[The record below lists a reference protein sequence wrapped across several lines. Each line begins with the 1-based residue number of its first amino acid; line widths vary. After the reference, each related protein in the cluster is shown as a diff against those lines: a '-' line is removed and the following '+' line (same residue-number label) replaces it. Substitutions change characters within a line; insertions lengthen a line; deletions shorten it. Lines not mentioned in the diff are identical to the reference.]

1 MTLRPSDSARHRHRG
16 SRGTRRKQGRNSMR
30 TAITAAFLIAAGVL
44 ATSSA
49 FAQGKWSS
57 LKPIPQGE
65 EEVYGTAAGGKLYV
79 LGGLGIF
86 PGWEPKQMLWSFDP
100 TSSEWTKLPNIPE
113 GIHHPG
119 FVAIG
124 DKLYSVGGFTIARPA
139 TGLPAWV
146 ASKSLWIY
154 DINAKSW
161 SKGPYLPTPR
171 GALSATAVGP
181 KIYAI
186 GGARNP
192 DYSTPELRPN
202 VPVENVATNE
212 VYDTASNT
220 WAAVRPML
228 TARNHHGAALI
239 DGKIY
244 VVGGRIGSTFI
255 IGLSNNISTNE
266 VYDAAKDTWA
276 SVLGM
281 PTPRSGIG
289 VAVLDGRMHVLGG
302 EAYLNDLVGT
312 YRTHEAY
319 DPKTTGW
326 QRLPPMP
333 TPRHGVAVAEIGG
346 KIYAVSGS
354 NVAGGGGPHEGVNVN
369 EVYDPK

>member
-1 MTLRPSDSARHRHRG
+1 
-16 SRGTRRKQGRNSMR
+16 MR
-30 TAITAAFLIAAGVL
+30 VAITAAILAAISAL
-44 ATSSA
+44 ATDTA
-49 FAQGKWSS
+49 FAQGKWTS

-100 TSSEWTKLPNIPE
+100 AGNEWTRLPNIPE

-119 FVAIG
+119 FAAIG
-124 DKLYSVGGFTIARPA
+124 EKLYSIGGFTIARPA

-146 ASKSLWIY
+146 PSKSVWIY
-154 DINAKSW
+154 DTNAKSW
-161 SKGPYLPTPR
+161 SKGPDLPTPR
-171 GALSATAVGP
+171 GALTATAHEN

-186 GGARNP
+186 GGAKNP
-192 DYSTPELRPN
+192 TYSTPELRPT
-202 VPVENVATNE
+202 VPVENMATTE
-212 VYDTASNT
+212 VLDIATGT
-220 WAAVRPML
+220 WSAAAPML
-228 TARNHHGAALI
+228 TARNHHGASLI

-255 IGLSNNISTNE
+255 IGLSNNVSTNE
-266 VYDAAKDTWA
+266 VYDIAKNTWA
-276 SVLGM
+276 AVLGM
-281 PTPRSGIG
+281 PTPRSGVG
-289 VAVLDGRMHVLGG
+289 TAVLNGRMHVLGG

-312 YRTHEAY
+312 YRTHEAF
-319 DPKTTGW
+319 DPKTNTW

-333 TPRHGVAVAEIGG
+333 TPRHGLAVAEIGG
-346 KIYAVSGS
+346 KMYAVSGS

-369 EVYDPK
+369 EVYDPN

>member
-1 MTLRPSDSARHRHRG
+1 MT
-16 SRGTRRKQGRNSMR
+16 TTIK
-30 TAITAAFLIAAGVL
+30 TAVLAAVAIAA
-44 ATSSA
+44 ATPA

-65 EEVYGTAAGGKLYV
+65 EEVYGTTAGGKLYV

-86 PGWEPKQMLWSFDP
+86 PGWEPKQMLFSFDP
-100 TSSEWTKLPNIPE
+100 ATNEWTRLPNIPE

-119 FVAIG
+119 FASVG

-146 ASKSLWIY
+146 PSKSLWIY

-161 SKGPYLPTPR
+161 SKGPDVPTAR
-171 GALSATAVGP
+171 GGLTATAHGT

-192 DYSTPELRPN
+192 TYSTPELRPS
-202 VPVENVATNE
+202 VPVENVTTNE
-212 VYDTASNT
+212 VFDTATGT
-220 WAAVRPML
+220 WSAANPML
-228 TARNHHGAALI
+228 TARNHHGASLI
-239 DGKIY
+239 DDKIY

-255 IGLSNNISTNE
+255 IGLSNNVSTNE
-266 VYDAAKDTWA
+266 IYDIAKNTW
-276 SVLGM
+276 SSGLGM
-281 PTPRSGIG
+281 PTPRSGVG
-289 VAVLDGRMHVLGG
+289 TAVINGRMHVLGG
-302 EAYLNDLVGT
+302 EDYLNDLVGT

-319 DPKTTGW
+319 DPKTNSW

-333 TPRHGVAVAEIGG
+333 TPRHGLAVGDIGG
-346 KIYAVSGS
+346 KMYAVSGS

-369 EVYDPK
+369 EMYDPN

>member
-1 MTLRPSDSARHRHRG
+1 
-16 SRGTRRKQGRNSMR
+16 MR
-30 TAITAAFLIAAGVL
+30 AAITAAILVVTGAL
-44 ATSSA
+44 ATSPA
-49 FAQGKWSS
+49 FAQGKWTS

-65 EEVYGTAAGGKLYV
+65 EEVYGTAADGKLYV

-100 TSSEWTKLPNIPE
+100 GSNEWTRLPNIPE

-119 FVAIG
+119 FAAIG

-146 ASKSLWIY
+146 PSKSVWIY

-161 SKGPYLPTPR
+161 SKGPDLPTAR
-171 GALSATAVGP
+171 GALTATAHEN

-186 GGARNP
+186 GGAKNP
-192 DYSTPELRPN
+192 TYSTPELRPT
-202 VPVENVATNE
+202 VPVENLATNE
-212 VYDTASNT
+212 VFDIATGTWSPAAS
-220 WAAVRPML
+220 ML
-228 TARNHHGAALI
+228 TARNHHGASLI

-255 IGLSNNISTNE
+255 IGLSNNVSTNE
-266 VYDAAKDTWA
+266 VYDIGKNTWA
-276 SVLGM
+276 AVLGM
-281 PTPRSGIG
+281 PTPRSGVG
-289 VAVLDGRMHVLGG
+289 TAVLNGRMHVLGG

-312 YRTHEAY
+312 YRTHEAF
-319 DPKTTGW
+319 DPKTNAW
-326 QRLPPMP
+326 QRLAPMP
-333 TPRHGVAVAEIGG
+333 TPRHGLAVAEIGG
-346 KIYAVSGS
+346 KMYAVSGS

-369 EVYDPK
+369 EVYDPN

>member
-1 MTLRPSDSARHRHRG
+1 
-16 SRGTRRKQGRNSMR
+16 MR
-30 TAITAAFLIAAGVL
+30 AVMMAAVAVVTGVL
-44 ATSSA
+44 VAGPA
-49 FAQGKWSS
+49 FAQGKWNS

-79 LGGLGIF
+79 LGGLGVF
-86 PGWEPKQMLWSFDP
+86 PGWEPKRMVWSYDP
-100 TSSEWTKLPNIPE
+100 ATDEWTKLPDVPE
-113 GIHHPG
+113 GMHHPG
-119 FVAIG
+119 LAAVG
-124 DKLYSVGGFTIARPA
+124 DKLYWIGGFTIARPA
-139 TGLPAWV
+139 GGGLPAWV
-146 ASKSLWIY
+146 PSSSVWIY
-154 DINAKSW
+154 DIKTKSW
-161 SKGPYLPTPR
+161 SKGPNLPTPR
-171 GALSATAVGP
+171 GALTATVVGT

-186 GGARNP
+186 GGAKNP
-192 DYSTPELRPN
+192 EYSTPELRPT

-212 VYDTASNT
+212 VFDTATGS
-220 WAAVRPML
+220 WSSVAPML

-255 IGLSNNISTNE
+255 IGLSNNVSTNE
-266 VYDAAKDTWA
+266 VYDVAKNTWS

-281 PTPRSGIG
+281 PTPRSGVG
-289 VAVLDGRMHVLGG
+289 TAVLNGRLHVLGG

-312 YRTHEAY
+312 YRTHEAF
-319 DPKTTGW
+319 DPKTNSW

-333 TPRHGVAVAEIGG
+333 TPRHGLAVGEIGG

-354 NVAGGGGPHEGVNVN
+354 NVAGGGGPHEGVKVN

>member
-1 MTLRPSDSARHRHRG
+1 MKTKGRIAMRVARL
-16 SRGTRRKQGRNSMR
+16 
-30 TAITAAFLIAAGVL
+30 AVVAVLIGLLQVAPAL
-44 ATSSA
+44 
-49 FAQGKWSS
+49 AQGKWTS

-79 LGGLGIF
+79 LGGLGVF

-100 TSSEWTKLPNIPE
+100 ASNEWTKLPNIPE

-119 FVAIG
+119 FVAVE

-139 TGLPAWV
+139 GGGLPAWV
-146 ASKSLWIY
+146 PSSSLWIF
-154 DINAKSW
+154 DIKSQSW
-161 SKGPYLPTPR
+161 SRGTKLPTPR
-171 GALSATAVGP
+171 GALQAVAIGG

-186 GGARNP
+186 GGAKNP

-202 VPVENVATNE
+202 VPVENVAVTE
-212 VYDTASNT
+212 IFDVAGGS
-220 WAAVRPML
+220 WSAGAPML
-228 TARNHHGAALI
+228 TARNHHGATVI

-255 IGLSNNISTNE
+255 IGLSNNVSTNE
-266 VYDAAKDTWA
+266 AYDIGKNTWS

-289 VAVLDGRMHVLGG
+289 TAVLNGRMHVVGG

-312 YRTHEAY
+312 YRTHEAF
-319 DPKTTGW
+319 DPKTNSW

-333 TPRHGVAVAEIGG
+333 TPRHGLAVAEIGG
-346 KIYAVSGS
+346 KMYAVSGS
-354 NVAGGGGPHEGVNVN
+354 NVAGGGGPHEGLLVN
-369 EVYDPK
+369 EVYDPGQ

>member
-1 MTLRPSDSARHRHRG
+1 MHALTMATVSAL
-16 SRGTRRKQGRNSMR
+16 TV
-30 TAITAAFLIAAGVL
+30 VL
-44 ATSSA
+44 MASSA
-49 FAQGKWSS
+49 NAQGKWTS

-65 EEVYGTAAGGKLYV
+65 EEVYGTATGGKLYV
-79 LGGLGIF
+79 LGGLGVF

-100 TSSEWTKLPNIPE
+100 ASSEWTKLPNIPE

-119 FVAIG
+119 FAAVG
-124 DKLYSVGGFTIARPA
+124 DKLYSIGGFTIARPA

-146 ASKSLWIY
+146 PSKSVWIY

-161 SKGPYLPTPR
+161 AKGPDLPTPR
-171 GALSATAVGP
+171 GALSATAVGT

-186 GGARNP
+186 GGAKNP
-192 DYSTPELRPN
+192 SYSTPELRPS
-202 VPVENVATNE
+202 VPVENVAINE
-212 VYDTASNT
+212 VFDIATNSWSPVA
-220 WAAVRPML
+220 PML

-239 DGKIY
+239 DSRIY

-255 IGLSNNISTNE
+255 IGLSNNVSTNE
-266 VYDAAKDTWA
+266 VYDVAKNTWS
-276 SVLGM
+276 SVVGM

-289 VAVLDGRMHVLGG
+289 VAVLNGRMHVLGG

-312 YRTHEAY
+312 YRTHEAF
-319 DPKTTGW
+319 DPKTNGW

-333 TPRHGVAVAEIGG
+333 TPRHGLAVGEIAG
-346 KIYAVSGS
+346 KMYAVSGS

-369 EVYDPK
+369 EVYDPN

>member
-1 MTLRPSDSARHRHRG
+1 
-16 SRGTRRKQGRNSMR
+16 MR
-30 TAITAAFLIAAGVL
+30 TVMTAAGSALAFVALGGAAL
-44 ATSSA
+44 
-49 FAQGKWSS
+49 AQGKWSG

-65 EEVYGTAAGGKLYV
+65 EEVYGTAAGGKVYV
-79 LGGLGIF
+79 MGGLGVF

-100 TSSEWTKLPNIPE
+100 ATNEWTKLPNIPE

-119 FVAIG
+119 FAAVG
-124 DKLYSVGGFTIARPA
+124 NKLYSVAGFTIARPA
-139 TGLPAWV
+139 GGGLPAWV

-154 DINAKSW
+154 DIDAKSW
-161 SKGPYLPTPR
+161 SKGPDLPTPR
-171 GALSATAVGP
+171 GGLQAVAVGT

-186 GGARNP
+186 GGAKNP

-212 VYDTASNT
+212 VFDTATNT
-220 WAAVRPML
+220 WSPAAPML
-228 TARNHHGAALI
+228 TARNHHGAVLI

-255 IGLSNNISTNE
+255 IGLSNNVSTNE
-266 VYDAAKDTWA
+266 VYDIEKNTWA

-281 PTPRSGIG
+281 PTPRSGVG
-289 VAVLDGRMHVLGG
+289 VAVLNGRMHVLGG

-312 YRTHEAY
+312 YRTHEAF
-319 DPKTTGW
+319 DPKTNSW

-333 TPRHGVAVAEIGG
+333 TPRHGLAVAEVGG
-346 KIYAVSGS
+346 RMYAVSGS

-369 EVYDPK
+369 EVYDPN

>member
-1 MTLRPSDSARHRHRG
+1 MRSA
-16 SRGTRRKQGRNSMR
+16 T
-30 TAITAAFLIAAGVL
+30 IAAASAVTMAL
-44 ATSSA
+44 ACGPA
-49 FAQGKWSS
+49 LAQGKWSS

-65 EEVYGTAAGGKLYV
+65 EEVYGTSFGGKLYV
-79 LGGLGIF
+79 MGGLGVF

-100 TSSEWTKLPNIPE
+100 ATNEWTKLPNIPE
-113 GIHHPG
+113 GVHHVG
-119 FVAIG
+119 LTASG
-124 DKLYSVGGFTIARPA
+124 DKLYAVGGFTIARPA

-146 ASKSLWIY
+146 ATNSVWIY

-161 SKGPYLPTPR
+161 SKGPALPTPR
-171 GALSATAVGP
+171 GGLTATLVGN

-186 GGARNP
+186 GGAKNP
-192 DYSTPELRPN
+192 EYSTPELRPN

-212 VYDTASNT
+212 VFDIAAGT
-220 WAAVRPML
+220 WSSAAPML
-228 TARNHHGAALI
+228 TARNHHGASAI

-255 IGLSNNISTNE
+255 IGLSNNVSTTE
-266 VYDAAKDTWA
+266 VYDVAKNTWA
-276 SVLGM
+276 AVPGM

-289 VAVLDGRMHVLGG
+289 TAVLNGKMHVVGG
-302 EAYLNDLVGT
+302 EAYINDLVGT

-319 DPKTTGW
+319 DPKTNSW

-333 TPRHGVAVAEIGG
+333 TPRHGLAAAEIGG
-346 KIYAVSGS
+346 KMYAVSGS

-369 EVYDPK
+369 EVYDPN

>member
-1 MTLRPSDSARHRHRG
+1 MRALTVAAISAL
-16 SRGTRRKQGRNSMR
+16 T
-30 TAITAAFLIAAGVL
+30 IALAGPAL
-44 ATSSA
+44 
-49 FAQGKWSS
+49 AQGKWTK
-57 LKPIPQGE
+57 LKDIPQGE
-65 EEVYGTAAGGKLYV
+65 EEVYGTAADGKLYV

-100 TSSEWTKLPNIPE
+100 AKDEWTKLPDIPE

-146 ASKSLWIY
+146 PSKSLWIY
-154 DINAKSW
+154 DTKAKSW
-161 SKGPYLPTPR
+161 SKGPDLPTAR
-171 GALSATAVGP
+171 GALSAVVVGS

-186 GGARNP
+186 GGAKNP
-192 DYSTPELRPN
+192 SYSTPELRPN

-212 VYDTASNT
+212 VFDTATGS
-220 WAAVRPML
+220 WSSAAPML

-255 IGLSNNISTNE
+255 IGLSNNVSTNE
-266 VYDAAKDTWA
+266 AYDVAKNTWS

-281 PTPRSGIG
+281 PTPRSGLG
-289 VAVLDGRMHVLGG
+289 VAALNGRMHVVGG

-319 DPKTTGW
+319 DPKTNSW

-333 TPRHGVAVAEIGG
+333 TPRHGLAVAEIGG
-346 KIYAVSGS
+346 KMYAVSGS
-354 NVAGGGGPHEGVNVN
+354 NVAGGGGPHEGVKVN
-369 EVYDPK
+369 EMYDPN

>member
-1 MTLRPSDSARHRHRG
+1 
-16 SRGTRRKQGRNSMR
+16 MR
-30 TAITAAFLIAAGVL
+30 TAVAATLTVAVSLLGVGQV
-44 ATSSA
+44 

-65 EEVYGTAAGGKLYV
+65 EEVYGTAAGGKMYV

-86 PGWEPKQMLWSFDP
+86 PGWEPKRMLWSFDP
-100 TSSEWTKLPNIPE
+100 ATNEWTRLPNIPE

-119 FVAIG
+119 FAAVG

-146 ASKSLWIY
+146 PSKSLWIY
-154 DINAKSW
+154 DTKEQRW
-161 SKGPYLPTPR
+161 SKGPDVPTAR
-171 GALSATAVGP
+171 GGLTATADGT

-186 GGARNP
+186 GGAKNP
-192 DYSTPELRPN
+192 SYSTPELRPN
-202 VPVENVATNE
+202 VPVENVAINE
-212 VYDTASNT
+212 VFDTAGGT
-220 WAAVRPML
+220 WTTAAPML
-228 TARNHHGAALI
+228 TARNHHGASLI
-239 DGKIY
+239 AGKIY

-255 IGLSNNISTNE
+255 IGLSNNVSTNE
-266 VYDAAKDTWA
+266 VYDIANNTWA

-289 VAVLDGRMHVLGG
+289 TAVLNGRMHVLGG

-312 YRTHEAY
+312 YRTHEAF
-319 DPKTTGW
+319 DPRTNSW

-333 TPRHGVAVAEIGG
+333 TPRHGLAVGEIGG
-346 KIYAVSGS
+346 KMYAISGS
-354 NVAGGGGPHEGVNVN
+354 NVAGGGGPHEGLNVN
-369 EVYDPK
+369 EVYDPN

>member
-1 MTLRPSDSARHRHRG
+1 MHALTMATVSALTVVLMAG
-16 SRGTRRKQGRNSMR
+16 P
-30 TAITAAFLIAAGVL
+30 AI
-44 ATSSA
+44 
-49 FAQGKWSS
+49 AQGKWTS

-79 LGGLGIF
+79 LGGLGVF

-100 TSSEWTKLPNIPE
+100 VSSEWTKLP
-113 GIHHPG
+113 HHPG
-119 FVAIG
+119 FAAVG
-124 DKLYSVGGFTIARPA
+124 DKLYSIAGFTIARPA

-146 ASKSLWIY
+146 PSKSVWIY

-161 SKGPYLPTPR
+161 SRGPDLPTPR
-171 GALSATAVGP
+171 GALSATAVGT

-186 GGARNP
+186 GGAKNP
-192 DYSTPELRPN
+192 SYSTAELRPS

-212 VYDTASNT
+212 VFDIATNS
-220 WAAVRPML
+220 WSPAAPML

-239 DGKIY
+239 DGRIY

-255 IGLSNNISTNE
+255 IGLSNNVSTNE
-266 VYDAAKDTWA
+266 VYDVAKNTWS
-276 SVLGM
+276 SVVGM

-289 VAVLDGRMHVLGG
+289 VAVLNGRMHVLGG

-312 YRTHEAY
+312 YRTHEAF
-319 DPKTTGW
+319 DPKTNGW

-333 TPRHGVAVAEIGG
+333 TPRHGLAVGEIAG
-346 KIYAVSGS
+346 KMYAVSGS

-369 EVYDPK
+369 EVYDPN

>member
-1 MTLRPSDSARHRHRG
+1 
-16 SRGTRRKQGRNSMR
+16 MR
-30 TAITAAFLIAAGVL
+30 AAITAAILVVTGAL
-44 ATSSA
+44 ATSPA
-49 FAQGKWSS
+49 FAQGKWTS

-65 EEVYGTAAGGKLYV
+65 EEVYGTAADGKLYV

-100 TSSEWTKLPNIPE
+100 GSNEWTRLPNIPE

-119 FVAIG
+119 FAAIG

-146 ASKSLWIY
+146 PSKSVWIY

-161 SKGPYLPTPR
+161 SKGPDLPTAR
-171 GALSATAVGP
+171 GALTATAHEN

-186 GGARNP
+186 GGAKNP
-192 DYSTPELRPN
+192 TYSTPELRPT
-202 VPVENVATNE
+202 VPVENLATNE
-212 VYDTASNT
+212 VFDIATGT
-220 WAAVRPML
+220 WSPAAPML
-228 TARNHHGAALI
+228 TARNHHGASLI

-255 IGLSNNISTNE
+255 IGLSNNVSTNE
-266 VYDAAKDTWA
+266 VYDIGKNTWA
-276 SVLGM
+276 AVLGM
-281 PTPRSGIG
+281 PTPRSGVG
-289 VAVLDGRMHVLGG
+289 TAVLNGRMHVLGG

-312 YRTHEAY
+312 YRTHEAF
-319 DPKTTGW
+319 DPKTNAW

-333 TPRHGVAVAEIGG
+333 TPRHGLAVAEIGG
-346 KIYAVSGS
+346 KMYAVSGS

-369 EVYDPK
+369 EVYDPN